1 MARTDS
7 KFTVQAVVK
16 DQPAK
21 DTVVAEVQA
30 LLDEGTEFDNQLT
43 IDPATGLPNPSA
55 LSALLHALSTA
66 TGEASIKYDGAK
78 VTLSGKVADRATKA
92 TAARAAATAVPG
104 AVIANELQVP
114 GAVKPPVSEEC
125 QSFESRLARLMTQ
138 NKIVFLSG
146 TAIVNE
152 ASRGSVVRAA
162 GVVKSCDS
170 INVEVGGHT
179 DNLGDPSHQPA
190 AVTAAGRRRQ
200 GVPRQ
205 ARRTR
210 RADHQPRLRGDPAGG
225 AQHHVRR
232 PDREPPGRDPSS
244 VVVP

>member
-55 LSALLHALSTA
+55 LSALLHAFSTA

-179 DNLGDPSHQPA
+179 DNLGDPATSLPLSQQRA
-190 AVTAAGRRRQ
+190 DAVKASLVKLGVPAGRITSRGYGETRPVAPNTTSAGRIANRRVEIR
-200 GVPRQ
+200 VP
-205 ARRTR
+205 
-210 RADHQPRLRGDPAGG
+210 
-225 AQHHVRR
+225 
-232 PDREPPGRDPSS
+232 
-244 VVVP
+244 